1 MTLETLK
8 QIMPRCPDEW
18 GRALLTALPDY
29 DINTPLRQAA
39 FIAQVAHE
47 SAQLTR
53 VEENL
58 NYSAEGLR
66 KIFPKYFPTDELAAQ
81 YARKP
86 QKIASRVY
94 ASRMGN
100 GDEAS
105 FEGWRYHGRGPIQ
118 LTGRD
123 NYRLCGAAL
132 ALDLLEDPD
141 QLLMP
146 EAGIES
152 ACWYWTGRGLNTL
165 ADINDFKTITKR
177 INGGLI
183 GLEDR
188 EKYYQRAMEVL
199 TA

>member
-1 MTLETLK
+1 MILETLK

-18 GRALLTALPDY
+18 GRALLAALPDY
-29 DINTPLRQAA
+29 DINTALRQAA

-66 KIFPKYFPTDELAAQ
+66 KIFPKYFPSDELAAE

-94 ASRMGN
+94 ANRMGN

-105 FEGWRYHGRGPIQ
+105 FEGWRYRGRGPFQ

-132 ALDLLEDPD
+132 GLDLLEDPD

-146 EAGIES
+146 EPGIES
-152 ACWYWTGRGLNTL
+152 ACWYWSGRGLNSL

-177 INGGLI
+177 INGGYI